1 MKDTFF
7 FQLYDPSNDLSDHHM
22 ENPQTDSALLNV
34 PFFAF
39 YRNKKGKTALL
50 YLKDKFKISSI
61 ASL

>member
-1 MKDTFF
+1 
-7 FQLYDPSNDLSDHHM
+7 M
-22 ENPQTDSALLNV
+22 ENPQKDSALLNV

>member
-1 MKDTFF
+1 
-7 FQLYDPSNDLSDHHM
+7 M
-22 ENPQTDSALLNV
+22 ENPQKDSA
-34 PFFAF
+34 AF